1 MKRKYNVL
9 FYVSTTLSVIAIVI
23 NLIVIVMRLS

>member
-1 MKRKYNVL
+1 MKRKHNVL
-9 FYVSTTLSVIAIVI
+9 FYVSTMLSVIAIVI